1 MLYAHGTI
9 IPVPLTPNITM
20 ISNWIQ
26 LMKPENNDNNNYFCS
41 NSNNHNSM
49 LTLIINCSWLVPQDV
64 LEIPKTQSVSL
75 NKMSQKTQV
84 TQLELMQK
92 ENTIN
97 AFRQILDQRDTTIA
111 EQEQRIERL
120 QNDKYNLTLK
130 LRKLELK
137 NKRQHFL
144 MIGILPILFIATFLV
159 LLIITLWLELA
170 KGVCIGNAIWK
181 DFLVWSLFRIIDYF
195 I

>member
-120 QNDKYNLTLK
+120 QYDKYHLTLK

>member
-1 MLYAHGTI
+1 
-9 IPVPLTPNITM
+9 
-20 ISNWIQ
+20 
-26 LMKPENNDNNNYFCS
+26 MKPENNDNNNYFCS